1 MDAEK
6 RKYLRFECT
15 LPAEVTRIED
25 QNGLEEKARI
35 DDFSR
40 EGLRIVLNVEFNF
53 APGSVL
59 ELQCSLPGKQ
69 ATAWASAEVIWSRN
83 EGGKCELGLQIKD
96 MAAEARSEILDSCYE
111 QWQKKKST
119 LKD

>member
-1 MDAEK
+1 MGTEK

-15 LPAEVTRIED
+15 LPAKVTRVEE
-25 QNGLEEKARI
+25 QNGLEEKAQV

-40 EGLRIVLNVEFNF
+40 EGLRMVMNVEFNF

-69 ATAWASAEVIWSRN
+69 ATAWVSAEVIWSRN
-83 EGGKCELGLQIKD
+83 EAGKCELGLQIKD
-96 MAAEARSEILDSCYE
+96 MAPEARSEILDSCYE

>member
-1 MDAEK
+1 MVTEK

-15 LPAEVTRIED
+15 LPAEVTRVEG
-25 QNGLEEKARI
+25 QNGFGEKARI

-40 EGLRIVLNVEFNF
+40 EGLKMVLNVEFNF
-53 APGSVL
+53 TPGSVL

-69 ATAWASAEVIWSRN
+69 ATASVSAEVIWSRN
-83 EGGKCELGLQIKD
+83 EGGKCALGLQIKD
-96 MAAEARSEILDSCYE
+96 MAAEARSEILSSCYE

-119 LKD
+119 